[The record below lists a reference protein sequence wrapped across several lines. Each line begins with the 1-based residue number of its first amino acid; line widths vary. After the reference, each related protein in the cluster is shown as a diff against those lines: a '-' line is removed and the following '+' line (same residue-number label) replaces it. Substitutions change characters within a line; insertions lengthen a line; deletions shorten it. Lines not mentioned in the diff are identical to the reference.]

1 MKWRWSP
8 AVGAAVVVTIVIAM
22 VLLRVQRRS
31 RTAEVAAREAR
42 YAAAVYDYAHRFL
55 PGSTRKQ
62 IEDSLRHEGTDFF
75 HSCCMGANHNASD
88 TLVKIGEDPAPW
100 FCSERYV
107 YVGFE
112 FVRDHKGGHAEAR
125 ESDPLTSVRLYKQS
139 SGCL

>member
-1 MKWRWSP
+1 MKWRRSH
-8 AVGAAVVVTIVIAM
+8 VVSAVVVLTIVIAM
-22 VLLRVQRRS
+22 AIFWGKRRS
-31 RTAEVAAREAR
+31 RAAEEAAREAR
-42 YAAAVYDYAHRFL
+42 YAAAVYEYSHRFL

-62 IEDSLRHEGTDFF
+62 IEDALRQEGTEFF

-88 TLVKIGEDPAPW
+88 TMVKIGEEPVPW

-112 FVRDHKGGHAEAR
+112 FVRDHKEGVAEAR